1 MRLLSA
7 VLVLAAAAPVL
18 AAATDD
24 PPPAPMDLV
33 WDATDVNGVA
43 LNPKWGLQVTD
54 PGMLPDVPEICFV
67 QPDGPFDST
76 LCSTQVLGIDK
87 PIGLKRLICSI
98 GATTSLPGHVN
109 WYPGTFEGPVYWD
122 SQSFADRDDN
132 VRLVPADQNALTT
145 HNPDNIKG
153 EFDSRETT
161 AHFATKFWTDFRKAG
176 DRGKRGLIDGKA
188 AIISGFTS
196 VDCEHNCVSELHPVW
211 VLAIHVKDDPEDD
224 EWVVFMRNWGDEGF
238 CSSLQ
243 HEVSWPRDRFT
254 LILPWRAGASAVDL
268 DPATQFLASAEG
280 VSGWWRDVP
289 NESINLTFAL
299 PPPSAGT
306 RVHGELHLRWSGPT
320 LQAAARNRAGG
331 SPPAPPAWEE
341 QGGEAEALVED
352 LLGRLPADKRR
363 AVERAAAPAA
373 VTLDTVPVELQHGA
387 PDTEETAATAAASVT
402 SRPDRARTVEDER
415 RLRALLA
422 AFHGRVPGP
431 IGAALERE
439 RER

>member
-1 MRLLSA
+1 MPVTMPAEGAAPSYRPSAARAAISRKGVPGSRRRSTRSRTGSLPCSRWRRCASSPPPARAAARCAFSSASSASMCARFALNSGEEVSIWLAMTGMGSGAVCHGRGNLLTGAGRREQAHAPSTRPERRAMRLLSA

-43 LNPKWGLQVTD
+43 LNPKRGPQVTD

-98 GATTSLPGHVN
+98 GATTSLPAHVH

-176 DRGKRGLIDGKA
+176 DRGKRSLIDGKA

-224 EWVVFMRNWGDEGF
+224 AWVVFMRNWGDEGF

-268 DPATQFLASAEG
+268 DPA
-280 VSGWWRDVP
+280 
-289 NESINLTFAL
+289 
-299 PPPSAGT
+299 
-306 RVHGELHLRWSGPT
+306 
-320 LQAAARNRAGG
+320 
-331 SPPAPPAWEE
+331 
-341 QGGEAEALVED
+341 
-352 LLGRLPADKRR
+352 
-363 AVERAAAPAA
+363 
-373 VTLDTVPVELQHGA
+373 
-387 PDTEETAATAAASVT
+387 
-402 SRPDRARTVEDER
+402 
-415 RLRALLA
+415 
-422 AFHGRVPGP
+422 
-431 IGAALERE
+431 
-439 RER
+439 